1 MDTYGI
7 SVEEEKYIYTRSL
20 NLLQCS
26 ISISVSSQIS
36 LSLTKIAPCKILST
50 LVPLSIIVIPIE
62 IYSFLCIIV
71 SCYWKKKKT
80 LFPII
85 ILLPSTSTYGHPL
98 LLS

>member
-7 SVEEEKYIYTRSL
+7 SVEEEKYIPDHWIFFSVPFPSRVLT
-20 NLLQCS
+20 NL
-26 ISISVSSQIS
+26 S

-71 SCYWKKKKT
+71 SCYWKKKKKNT
-80 LFPII
+80 VSDYYII
-85 ILLPSTSTYGHPL
+85 AFN
-98 LLS
+98 